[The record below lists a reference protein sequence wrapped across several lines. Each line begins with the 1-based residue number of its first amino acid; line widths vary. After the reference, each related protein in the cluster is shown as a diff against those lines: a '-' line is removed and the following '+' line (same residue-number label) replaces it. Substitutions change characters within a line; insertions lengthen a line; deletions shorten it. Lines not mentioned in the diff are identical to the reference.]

1 MKLRE
6 AYKDNYQILDH
17 YVLRTPLAPF
27 NFYQNTISKNLSSDS
42 SFHQILKNSILRE
55 GIYLAS
61 PELYTQIIKWE
72 DGTLTDPNK
81 IKRLQRAVLK
91 YFTRMTTRCTP
102 FGLFASCSTGTFKK
116 ETAITL
122 NDPSAYHRYTR
133 LDTSFLT
140 QLFQVLIEDKAVRS
154 QLLFYPNTSLYTI
167 NDHYRYVEYRIEN
180 KRRVYSLE
188 GIMKSDAI
196 QIILKQ
202 ANSGK
207 TIKKLA
213 ALLVEDD
220 ITLQDAIAFIEELIN
235 NQILVSE
242 LEITVTGEDYFN
254 SLLEK
259 INNIPEAAPRHKQL
273 KTLQNAITNLDNRI
287 GNDIHLYS
295 KPITIA
301 KDLVPHLDTKYVFQT
316 DCFSRSQHNHLT
328 KDLKKQLHKA
338 FLLFN
343 KMTLSTAQGNLE
355 QFKTNFIKRFEESE
369 IPLYLALDTET
380 GIGYGAKKADS
391 NSLIDDLSFGSPSPK
406 RYERIIWTDV
416 DDILHK
422 KLVIATQN
430 KDYSI
435 QLAEEDFEK
444 LPICFTDLPDTL
456 SSMIEVYGSK
466 IFIKDAGGSSAV
478 NLLGRFSYE
487 EGPLNDHVTNII
499 QIEERIN
506 KDKILAEIVH
516 LPEARTGNILQRP
529 HIRNYEIPYLGHSKL
544 ERKNQ
549 IPINDLMVS
558 VKNNSLILHSKK
570 LGKEILPRL
579 GNAHNYSGSS
589 LPIYQF
595 LCELQSQNKRPW
607 IGFDWNVI
615 HKKQS
620 FLPRVVFGD
629 IIFSKALWN
638 IETAA
643 FKSLFKSKHV
653 LTEVEIWQHSLQLPD
668 HVELVEGDNK
678 LLIYLKSKASV
689 TMLLHTVKSKSSF
702 SLEEFLFENKGV
714 VNDQKGNTYCN
725 QFVVSFYNKEKLE
738 RVANDGEHYL

>member
-1 MKLRE
+1 
-6 AYKDNYQILDH
+6 
-17 YVLRTPLAPF
+17 
-27 NFYQNTISKNLSSDS
+27 
-42 SFHQILKNSILRE
+42 
-55 GIYLAS
+55 
-61 PELYTQIIKWE
+61 
-72 DGTLTDPNK
+72 
-81 IKRLQRAVLK
+81 
-91 YFTRMTTRCTP
+91 
-102 FGLFASCSTGTFKK
+102 
-116 ETAITL
+116 
-122 NDPSAYHRYTR
+122 
-133 LDTSFLT
+133 
-140 QLFQVLIEDKAVRS
+140 
-154 QLLFYPNTSLYTI
+154 
-167 NDHYRYVEYRIEN
+167 
-180 KRRVYSLE
+180 
-188 GIMKSDAI
+188 
-196 QIILKQ
+196 
-202 ANSGK
+202 
-207 TIKKLA
+207 
-213 ALLVEDD
+213 
-220 ITLQDAIAFIEELIN
+220 
-235 NQILVSE
+235 
-242 LEITVTGEDYFN
+242 
-254 SLLEK
+254 
-259 INNIPEAAPRHKQL
+259 
-273 KTLQNAITNLDNRI
+273 
-287 GNDIHLYS
+287 
-295 KPITIA
+295 
-301 KDLVPHLDTKYVFQT
+301 
-316 DCFSRSQHNHLT
+316 
-328 KDLKKQLHKA
+328 
-338 FLLFN
+338 
-343 KMTLSTAQGNLE
+343 
-355 QFKTNFIKRFEESE
+355 
-369 IPLYLALDTET
+369 
-380 GIGYGAKKADS
+380 
-391 NSLIDDLSFGSPSPK
+391 
-406 RYERIIWTDV
+406 
-416 DDILHK
+416 
-422 KLVIATQN
+422 
-430 KDYSI
+430 
-435 QLAEEDFEK
+435 
-444 LPICFTDLPDTL
+444 
-456 SSMIEVYGSK
+456 MIEVYGSK

-589 LPIYQF
+589 LPVYQF